1 MTEYVIDA
9 RADEQSAH
17 KGLAGVK
24 RIPLSSMP
32 GHLLRRCQQIGVA
45 IFLDACAKFD
55 LTPLQFAL
63 LQALVNDGAQVQVTL
78 GGATAMDRTTIALLV
93 RNLEQRGLLRR
104 ARSKRDQRAK
114 IVTIT
119 AAGKKLLQAA
129 LPAVET
135 AQQRILAPLSDVES
149 RQLLKLLEKL
159 AENNNALSRAPARP
173 QRRSA

>member
-1 MTEYVIDA
+1 M
-9 RADEQSAH
+9 
-17 KGLAGVK
+17 KK
-24 RIPLSSMP
+24 IPLSSMP

-45 IFLDACAKFD
+45 IFLEACAEYD

-63 LQALVNDGAQVQVTL
+63 LQALVNDGAQDQVTL
-78 GGATAMDRTTIALLV
+78 GGATALDRTTIALLV

-104 ARSKRDQRAK
+104 AKSRLDQRAK
-114 IVTIT
+114 IVTIS
-119 AAGKKLLQAA
+119 AAGKKLLKAA
-129 LPAVET
+129 LPAVEA

-159 AENNNALSRAPARP
+159 AENNNALSRAPARA